1 MQLGKAIQ
9 HKKPNQDDNL
19 IPLINIVFLMLI
31 FFMVAGHISESD
43 PIKVQP
49 PGSLSEQHSEVK
61 PLTIVVNTD
70 GEIAVGQEQVTEQEL
85 TAAINR
91 QFSQAE
97 DPEAFRLLV
106 KVDANL
112 AVEKLQHVLSL
123 VKQTGIKRI
132 ALATQKQA
140 TAS

>member
-1 MQLGKAIQ
+1 MQLGKTIQ

-43 PIKVQP
+43 PIQVQP
-49 PGSLSEQHSEVK
+49 PASVSESQSEVK
-61 PLTIVVNTD
+61 PLTIVVSTE
-70 GEIAVGQEQVTEQEL
+70 GEIAVGQEQVTKDTLSAVITQHFEQ
-85 TAAINR
+85 AA
-91 QFSQAE
+91 
-97 DPEAFRLLV
+97 DPQSFRLLV

-112 AVEKLQHVLSL
+112 AVEELQQVLSL
-123 VKQTGIKRI
+123 IKQTGIKRI

-140 TAS
+140 SES

>member
-49 PGSLSEQHSEVK
+49 PGSVSEQQSELK
-61 PLTIVVNTD
+61 PLTVVISTE
-70 GEIAVGQEQVTEQEL
+70 GEIAVGQEQVSEQEL
-85 TAAINR
+85 AAAITQ
-91 QFSQAE
+91 QFEQAD
-97 DPEAFRLLV
+97 DPQAFRLLV

-123 VKQTGIKRI
+123 IKQTGVKRI

-140 TAS
+140 SES

>member
-1 MQLGKAIQ
+1 MQLGKTIQ

-43 PIKVQP
+43 PIQVQP
-49 PGSLSEQHSEVK
+49 PASVSDSQSEVK
-61 PLTIVVNTD
+61 PLTIVVSTE
-70 GEIAVGQEQVTEQEL
+70 GEIAVGQEQVTKDTLSAVITQYFEQV
-85 TAAINR
+85 A
-91 QFSQAE
+91 
-97 DPEAFRLLV
+97 DPQAFRLLV

-112 AVEKLQHVLSL
+112 AVEELQHILSL
-123 VKQTGIKRI
+123 IKQTGIKRI

-140 TAS
+140 SAS

>member
-31 FFMVAGHISESD
+31 FFMVAGQISESD

-49 PGSLSEQHSEVK
+49 PGSMSEQHSEVK
-61 PLTIVVNTD
+61 PLTIVVSTE
-70 GEIAVGQEQVTEQEL
+70 GQIAVGQKQVAEQDLVSV
-85 TAAINR
+85 INAHF
-91 QFSQAE
+91 QQAE
-97 DPEAFRLLV
+97 DPETFRLLV

-112 AVEKLQHVLSL
+112 AVEQLQHVLSL
-123 VKQTGIKRI
+123 IKQTGIKRI

>member
-1 MQLGKAIQ
+1 MQLGKTIQ

-43 PIKVQP
+43 PIQVQP
-49 PGSLSEQHSEVK
+49 PASVSDSQSEVK
-61 PLTIVVNTD
+61 PLTIVVSTE
-70 GEIAVGQEQVTEQEL
+70 GEIAVGQEQVTKDTLSAVITQHFEQ
-85 TAAINR
+85 AA
-91 QFSQAE
+91 
-97 DPEAFRLLV
+97 DPQVFRLLV

-112 AVEKLQHVLSL
+112 AVEELQHILSL
-123 VKQTGIKRI
+123 IKQTGIKRI

-140 TAS
+140 SAS

>member
-49 PGSLSEQHSEVK
+49 PGSVSEQHSEVK
-61 PLTIVVNTD
+61 PLTIVVSTD
-70 GEIAVGQEQVTEQEL
+70 GQIAVGQEQVTEKEL
-85 TAAINR
+85 TAAISQ
-91 QFSQAE
+91 QFEQAE

-123 VKQTGIKRI
+123 IKQTGIKRI

>member
-1 MQLGKAIQ
+1 MQLGKTIQ

-43 PIKVQP
+43 PIQVQP
-49 PGSLSEQHSEVK
+49 PASVSDSQSEVK
-61 PLTIVVNTD
+61 PLTIVVSTE
-70 GEIAVGQEQVTEQEL
+70 GEIAVGQEQVTKDTLSAVITQHFEQ
-85 TAAINR
+85 AA
-91 QFSQAE
+91 
-97 DPEAFRLLV
+97 DPQVFRLLV

-112 AVEKLQHVLSL
+112 AVEELQHILSL
-123 VKQTGIKRI
+123 LKQTGIKRI

-140 TAS
+140 SAS

>member
-1 MQLGKAIQ
+1 MQLGKTIQ

-43 PIKVQP
+43 PIQVQP
-49 PGSLSEQHSEVK
+49 PASVSESQSEVK
-61 PLTIVVNTD
+61 PLTIVVSTE
-70 GEIAVGQEQVTEQEL
+70 GEIAVGQEQVTKDTLSAVITQHFEQ
-85 TAAINR
+85 AA
-91 QFSQAE
+91 
-97 DPEAFRLLV
+97 DPQSFRLLV

-112 AVEKLQHVLSL
+112 AVEELQQVLSL
-123 VKQTGIKRI
+123 IKQTGIKRI

-140 TAS
+140 SAS

>member
-1 MQLGKAIQ
+1 VQLGKAIQ

-49 PGSLSEQHSEVK
+49 PGSVSEQQSELK
-61 PLTIVVNTD
+61 PLTVVISTE
-70 GEIAVGQEQVTEQEL
+70 GEIAVGQEQVSEQEL
-85 TAAINR
+85 AAAITQ
-91 QFSQAE
+91 QFEQAD
-97 DPEAFRLLV
+97 DPQAFRLLV

-123 VKQTGIKRI
+123 IKQTGVKRI

-140 TAS
+140 SES

>member
-1 MQLGKAIQ
+1 VQLGKTIQ

-43 PIKVQP
+43 PIQVQP
-49 PGSLSEQHSEVK
+49 PASVSDSQSEVK
-61 PLTIVVNTD
+61 PLTIVVSTE
-70 GEIAVGQEQVTEQEL
+70 GEIAVGQEQVTKDTLSAVITQHFEQ
-85 TAAINR
+85 AA
-91 QFSQAE
+91 
-97 DPEAFRLLV
+97 DPQGFRLLV

-112 AVEKLQHVLSL
+112 AVEELQHILSL
-123 VKQTGIKRI
+123 IKQTGIKRI

-140 TAS
+140 SAS

>member
-1 MQLGKAIQ
+1 VQLGKAIQ

-49 PGSLSEQHSEVK
+49 PGSVSEQHSEVK
-61 PLTIVVNTD
+61 PLTVVVSTD
-70 GEIAVGQEQVTEQEL
+70 GQIAVGQQQVTEQEL
-85 TAAINR
+85 TAEINR
-91 QFSQAE
+91 QFETAE

-123 VKQTGIKRI
+123 IKQTGIKRI

>member
-49 PGSLSEQHSEVK
+49 PASVSEQYSEVK
-61 PLTIVVNTD
+61 PLTIVVSTD
-70 GEIAVGQEQVTEQEL
+70 GQIAVGQEQVTEKEL
-85 TAAINR
+85 TAAISQ
-91 QFSQAE
+91 QFEQAE

-123 VKQTGIKRI
+123 IKQTGIKRI

>member
-1 MQLGKAIQ
+1 VQLGKAIQ

-43 PIKVQP
+43 PIQVQP
-49 PGSLSEQHSEVK
+49 PGSISEQHSDVK
-61 PLTIVVNTD
+61 PLTIVVSTE
-70 GEIAVGQEQVTEQEL
+70 GLIAVGQDQVSEQEL
-85 TAAINR
+85 TAAIT
-91 QFSQAE
+91 QHFEQGE
-97 DPEAFRLLV
+97 DPQSFRLLV

-112 AVEKLQHVLSL
+112 AVEKLQHILSL
-123 VKQTGIKRI
+123 IKQSGIKRI

>member
-49 PGSLSEQHSEVK
+49 PGSVSEQHSEVK
-61 PLTIVVNTD
+61 PLTVVVSTD
-70 GEIAVGQEQVTEQEL
+70 GQIAVGQQQVTEQEL
-85 TAAINR
+85 TAEINR
-91 QFSQAE
+91 QFETAE

-123 VKQTGIKRI
+123 IKQTGIKRI

>member
-1 MQLGKAIQ
+1 VQLGKTIQ

-43 PIKVQP
+43 PIQVQP
-49 PGSLSEQHSEVK
+49 PASVSDSQSEVK
-61 PLTIVVNTD
+61 PLTIVVSTE
-70 GEIAVGQEQVTEQEL
+70 GEIAVGQEQVTKDTLSAVITQHFEQ
-85 TAAINR
+85 AA
-91 QFSQAE
+91 
-97 DPEAFRLLV
+97 DPQVFRLLV

-112 AVEKLQHVLSL
+112 AVEELQHILSL
-123 VKQTGIKRI
+123 LKQTGIKRI

-140 TAS
+140 SAS

>member
-1 MQLGKAIQ
+1 VQLGKTIQ

-43 PIKVQP
+43 PIQVQP
-49 PGSLSEQHSEVK
+49 PASVSDSQSEVK
-61 PLTIVVNTD
+61 PLTIVVSTE
-70 GEIAVGQEQVTEQEL
+70 GEIAVGQEQVTKDTLSAVINQHFEQ
-85 TAAINR
+85 AA
-91 QFSQAE
+91 
-97 DPEAFRLLV
+97 DPQAFRLLV

-112 AVEKLQHVLSL
+112 AVEDLQQVLSL
-123 VKQTGIKRI
+123 IKQTGIKRI

-140 TAS
+140 SAS

>member
-49 PGSLSEQHSEVK
+49 PGSVSEQHSEVK
-61 PLTIVVNTD
+61 PLTIVVSTD
-70 GEIAVGQEQVTEQEL
+70 GQIAVGQEQVTEQEL

-91 QFSQAE
+91 QFEQAE

-123 VKQTGIKRI
+123 IKQTGIKRI

>member
-1 MQLGKAIQ
+1 VQLGKTIQ

-43 PIKVQP
+43 PIQVQP
-49 PGSLSEQHSEVK
+49 PGSVSDSQSEVK
-61 PLTIVVNTD
+61 PLTIVVSTE
-70 GEIAVGQEQVTEQEL
+70 GEIAVGQEQVTKDTLSAVITQYFEQV
-85 TAAINR
+85 A
-91 QFSQAE
+91 
-97 DPEAFRLLV
+97 DPQAFRLLV

-112 AVEKLQHVLSL
+112 AVEELQHILSL
-123 VKQTGIKRI
+123 IKQTGIKRI

-140 TAS
+140 SAS